1 MTLKRDTKFGEE
13 LTCSFKI
20 DIKNLTNF
28 DWAVESLK
36 NVHFNGLLL
45 RKLYIWAKK
54 YRGVIFHGT
63 EKGYKIS
70 RGIDMSFRNWHK
82 EFHKFW
88 PEHSKVSKMFTLMGS
103 FWAKYILL
111 ELKITEKLSFTTLKK
126 DAKFEE
132 KLTCSLENEMR
143 NTLLPKLGVPC
154 SKPLGGLK
162 VDSSLHPSGVDK
174 MSTMNF
180 WELCGKK

>member
-1 MTLKRDTKFGEE
+1 MT
-13 LTCSFKI
+13 
-20 DIKNLTNF
+20 
-28 DWAVESLK
+28 WALESIK
-36 NVHFNGLLL
+36 NVHFNRLLL
-45 RKLYIWAKK
+45 RKLYIVWAKK

-63 EKGYKIS
+63 EEGYKIW
-70 RGIDMSFRNWHK
+70 RAIDMSFRNWHK

-88 PEHSKVSKMFTLMGS
+88 LEHSKVSKIFFLMCS

-111 ELKITEKLSFTTLKK
+111 ELKITEKLSFMTLKR

-162 VDSSLHPSGVDK
+162 VDSSFHPSGVDK
-174 MSTMNF
+174 MSTRNF
-180 WELCGKK
+180 WWLCGKK